1 VESPSDEPRRPLR
14 NAARC
19 SLRQPAR
26 CKAWRDLTVIVVTLI
41 LGAEPVRA
49 EEPWRWND
57 VPRVVAFADVHGAY
71 AALVDLLQT
80 TGVVGPELRWTGGS
94 THLVS
99 LGDLLDRGAGARRVL
114 DLVMRLQREA
124 EAAGG
129 RFHVVLGNHEVMNLL
144 GDLRYVS
151 PLEYADFAA
160 EEPAATR
167 AAAFAAFSA
176 ASRGDVAATRAS
188 FDRTYPPGYFARRAA
203 FGASGRYGAWLASLP
218 AIVVIN
224 GTAYV
229 HGGLPPIVGAA
240 ALELNAKVHE
250 DLTGY
255 LELRERLVAQG
266 LLSEIAQPND
276 VEAARAAVATATPG
290 AAKQL
295 AAFVAFADAPELG
308 GEGPLWYRGSVLCKP
323 LLEEGTLDASLDRLQ
338 AQRVVVGHT
347 PTGDRR
353 VRALYGGKL
362 VTLDTGML
370 TESFGGRPAALVFD
384 GDAPYVQYAAPPQT
398 SAIQTDGIAVAYG
411 LTEAA
416 LREALEQSAVISVE
430 RSDAAAAWQVMLRHD
445 QTAIGA
451 TFYPLSADGAADFE
465 LAAAALDDLL
475 NTALIAPTVARTID
489 GMQGALQFRYPG
501 AVTEAERAERGVRFS
516 GWCPIEPQLQLMYAF
531 DLLTANRGRSA
542 ANVAFTN
549 DLTDLILID
558 QSGAFG
564 SARALPAAVDPRR
577 LAIPR
582 ALTNALR
589 ALDQQGLEAALGQW
603 LDTAQI
609 RALLARRDQLLA
621 TARSRRP

>member
-1 VESPSDEPRRPLR
+1 V
-14 NAARC
+14 
-19 SLRQPAR
+19 
-26 CKAWRDLTVIVVTLI
+26 WRDVTVIVVTLI

-71 AALVDLLQT
+71 SALVDLLQV
-80 TGVVGPELRWTGGS
+80 TGIVGPDLRWTGGS

-124 EAAGG
+124 QAAGG

-160 EEPAATR
+160 EEPAAAR

-188 FDRTYPPGYFARRAA
+188 FARTYPPGYFARRTA
-203 FGASGRYGAWLASLP
+203 FGAGGRYGAWLASLP
-218 AIVVIN
+218 AIVVVN

-229 HGGLPPIVGAA
+229 HGGLPSIVSAA
-240 ALELNAKVHE
+240 ALELNAKVRE

-255 LELRERLVAQG
+255 LELRERLIAQG
-266 LLSEIAQPND
+266 LLSQIAQPND
-276 VEAARAAVATATPG
+276 VEAARAALASATPD

-308 GEGPLWYRGSVLCKP
+308 GEGPLWYRGSVFCKP
-323 LLEEGTLDASLDRLQ
+323 LLEEGTLDASLDRLR
-338 AQRVVVGHT
+338 AQRAVVGHT

-370 TESFGGRPAALVFD
+370 AESFGGRPAALVFD
-384 GDAPYVQYAAPPQT
+384 GDTAYVQYAAPPQT
-398 SAIQTDGIAVAYG
+398 SSIQTDGIAVAYG

-416 LREALEQSAVISVE
+416 LGEALEHSAVISVE
-430 RSDAAAAWQVMLRHD
+430 RSDAAAAWQVMLRHEE
-445 QTAIGA
+445 TAIGA
-451 TFYPLSADGAADFE
+451 TFFPLTADRAANFE

-475 NTALIAPTVARTID
+475 NTALIAPTVARAID
-489 GMQGALQFRYPG
+489 GMQGALQLRYPG
-501 AVTEAERAERGVRFS
+501 TVTEAERAERGLRFS

-542 ANVAFTN
+542 ANVAFSN
-549 DLTDLILID
+549 DLTDLTLIG
-558 QSGAFG
+558 QANAFA
-564 SARALPAAVDPRR
+564 SARGLPAAVDPRR
-577 LAIPR
+577 LAIPPPL
-582 ALTNALR
+582 ATALR
-589 ALDQQGLEAALGQW
+589 ALDEQRLEEALGQW

-609 RALLARRDQLLA
+609 RALLARRDRLLA
-621 TARSRRP
+621 TARNRRP